1 MFTFIER
8 FQSQNKATCICWY
21 YTGCASLRHRNLA
34 ATTVLVCEPRPYPV
48 WFSCGPKVAS
58 HAGVFRGARILFLP
72 TNDCSTENN
81 IPFPLF
87 YSRGK

>member
-48 WFSCGPKVAS
+48 C
-58 HAGVFRGARILFLP
+58 FRGARILSLP

-81 IPFPLF
+81 TPFPLF